1 MPFEPVYLAT
11 TLAFFAVW
19 VIVGDIV
26 IHEKRI

>member
-1 MPFEPVYLAT
+1 MTFEPVYLAT